1 MNFSDSGDESC
12 CTSEK
17 RNSLLCFPCF
27 RFNLLRV
34 KVSPLCIYDGDDDS
48 VSHESLPAHLH
59 PWDRSK
65 HFFPFCRKCLFL
77 LSDQDK
83 ESCLMSSITVSV
95 CSLHS
100 TTLSNNSTG
109 EKWKKTQKVFLLM
122 HCI

>member
-59 PWDRSK
+59 PWDQSISFLFAGNAFSCCLTK
-65 HFFPFCRKCLFL
+65 TRK
-77 LSDQDK
+77 
-83 ESCLMSSITVSV
+83 VA
-95 CSLHS
+95 
-100 TTLSNNSTG
+100 
-109 EKWKKTQKVFLLM
+109 
-122 HCI
+122 